1 MRSILHTERKWV
13 AGVCYIVFLFLT
25 LMLVTAMFFLIVD
38 LWIGKDVRSVRIY
51 GSMIWIYFWM
61 RMYYLWVKRCTTWW
75 TLLGDK

>member
-1 MRSILHTERKWV
+1 MGSILNTDRKWL
-13 AGVCYIVFLFLT
+13 ACVCYIVFLILT
-25 LMLVTAMFFLIVD
+25 LMLVTAVFFLIVD

-75 TLLGDK
+75 TLLDSK